1 MLLLLLFILLAVLIV
16 HQFYYRR
23 RNLPNGPLPLPI
35 IGNAHLFLKKERWE
49 DQFLKWR
56 EEFGPIYTYWLGPM
70 AIVSVNDYQIIQK
83 MFVHDGDTYAD
94 RAAMEAFDDL
104 TRGGV
109 YGVIETSGNLWSQQ
123 RRFALKVLRDFGLG
137 KNKMQERILDELLEI
152 RENIDAEIK
161 SGAKEIDFH
170 RHTDIATGSVINAV
184 VCGFRFTEKDHQHHF
199 YRLREVTEKMM
210 KNFSDPLLNLA
221 VSNPTISKLPVFSQ
235 IMERAGKVSRPI
247 FEFLNHMIDEHL
259 KLNDY
264 TDDNFEP
271 QDFIDAYLLE
281 QNRQEKQKNK
291 DHYFTRQQLLNVL
304 FDLWFAGQETTST
317 TLTWGFAYLIRHP
330 EAQQKL
336 HAELDRVIGSD
347 RLITMSDKNDLPYTN
362 AVINE
367 IQRCSNIVGQ
377 NLPRKTTRE
386 VVIANCKLPKG
397 TVVIPQVSVLMND
410 PKIFPEPKKF
420 NPDRFIDEN
429 GKLKRCDELMP
440 FSIGKRQCLG
450 EGIARAELFLF
461 LANLCNAYKF
471 YAGEKEPT
479 LLKLNGGGSL
489 STKPYKTQVV
499 RRH

>member
-1 MLLLLLFILLAVLIV
+1 MFLFLSFILLVVLIF
-16 HQFYYRR
+16 HQFYWRR

-35 IGNAHLFLKKERWE
+35 IGNAHTFLKTERWE

-70 AIVSVNDYQIIQK
+70 AVVSVNDYETMQK

-94 RAAMEAFDDL
+94 REPIKAFDDL
-104 TRGGV
+104 VRGGIH
-109 YGVIETSGNLWSQQ
+109 GLIETSGNLWSQQ
-123 RRFALKVLRDFGLG
+123 RRFSLKVLRDLGLG
-137 KNKMQERILDELLEI
+137 KNVMQERILNEFQVV
-152 RENIDAEIK
+152 RQNIDAEIK

-170 RHTDIATGSVINAV
+170 RHTDICTGSVINALICNV
-184 VCGFRFTEKDHQHHF
+184 RFTEKDHQKHF
-199 YRLREVTEKMM
+199 YMLKEVTEKIM
-210 KNFSDPLLNLA
+210 KDFSKPLMSIIISTPTLA
-221 VSNPTISKLPVFSQ
+221 KLPVLRQVIEKAGNLSQ
-235 IMERAGKVSRPI
+235 PI
-247 FEFLNHMIDEHL
+247 FEFLNRMIDEHL

-264 TDDNFEP
+264 TDNNFEP

-281 QNRQEKQKNK
+281 QSRQERQNNNN
-291 DHYFTRQQLLNVL
+291 HYFTRQQLLNVL

-362 AVINE
+362 AVIMLVK
-367 IQRCSNIVGQ
+367 IVPEGQ
-377 NLPRKTTRE
+377 PEKSRLRT
-386 VVIANCKLPKG
+386 VSCQKG
-397 TVVIPQVSVLMND
+397 TVVIPQISVPLVD

-440 FSIGKRQCLG
+440 FSLGKRQCLG

-461 LANLCNAYKF
+461 IANLCNAYKL

-479 LLKLNGGGSL
+479 LLKTNGGGSI
-489 STKPYKTQVV
+489 STQPYKARVV
-499 RRH
+499 QRH

>member
-1 MLLLLLFILLAVLIV
+1 MLLLLLFISFVVLIF
-16 HQFYYRR
+16 HQFYWRR

-35 IGNAHLFLKKERWE
+35 IGNAHTFLKTERWE

-56 EEFGPIYTYWLGPM
+56 EEFGPVYTYWLGPM
-70 AIVSVNDYQIIQK
+70 AIVSVNDYETMQK

-94 RAAMEAFDDL
+94 RAPMEAFDNL

-109 YGVIETSGNLWSQQ
+109 HGVIETSGNLWSQQ
-123 RRFALKVLRDFGLG
+123 RRFALKVLRDLVGR
-137 KNKMQERILDELLEI
+137 NKIQEQILNEFQVV
-152 RENIDAEIK
+152 RHNIDAEIK

-170 RHTDIATGSVINAV
+170 RHTDIATGSIINAATV
-184 VCGFRFTEKDHQHHF
+184 GFRFTENDHQHHF
-199 YRLREVTEKMM
+199 YRLREITEQMM
-210 KNFSDPLLNLA
+210 KNFSNPLLNFA
-221 VSNPTISKLPVFSQ
+221 VSNPSIAKLPVFRQ
-235 IMERAGKVSRPI
+235 VMEKAGKVSQPI
-247 FEFLNHMIDEHL
+247 FEFLNRMIDEHL

-264 TDDNFEP
+264 TDHNFEP

-281 QNRQEKQKNK
+281 QSRQEKQNNE

-304 FDLWFAGQETTST
+304 FDLWFAGQVSSKQSFYYPSCQETTST

-362 AVINE
+362 AVIME
-367 IQRCSNIVGQ
+367 IQRCANLVGQ

-386 VVIANCKLPKG
+386 VEIVNCKLPKG
-397 TVVIPQVSVLMND
+397 T
-410 PKIFPEPKKF
+410 IFPEPKKF

-429 GKLKRCDELMP
+429 GRLKRSDELMP
-440 FSIGKRQCLG
+440 FSLGKRQCLG

-461 LANLCNAYKF
+461 IANLCNAYKF

-479 LLKLNGGGSL
+479 LLKSNGGGSL
-489 STKPYKTQVV
+489 STQSYKTRVV
-499 RRH
+499 QRH